1 MMCLPDSSSDSGGS
15 DTGIPKLLCSKSGEG
30 GENMPN
36 VSFLSAAGGEPADG
50 SEFSLVSSIVAAV
63 FF

>member
-1 MMCLPDSSSDSGGS
+1 MCLPDPSSDSGES
-15 DTGIPKLLCSKSGEG
+15 DAHIPKPLCSESGEG

-50 SEFSLVSSIVAAV
+50 SEFSLGSSIVATV
-63 FF
+63 GF